1 LVGEVSETEGCIDKS
16 GAVFDASR
24 RQFFEDFARDEIIAR
39 RSFGTK
45 VVDDC
50 LDFGLFKR
58 AGRRF

>member
-1 LVGEVSETEGCIDKS
+1 LVGEVSETEGCIDKL
-16 GAVFDASR
+16 GEVFDAIR
-24 RQFFEDFARDEIIAR
+24 RQFLEGFARDEIIAR

-58 AGRRF
+58 AGRVF